1 MLPPAA
7 RGDGEQQA
15 LRIELE
21 ALDGFAAQAAD
32 DGPLPL
38 DVVRAAFGQALQE
51 PSPHQPFLGGGVTFA
66 GMVPLP
72 TVLFRAICM
81 LGMDA
86 EAYPRRHLTSDYIR
100 LASEPDRAGSHFDQR
115 SLPAEH
121 AFATTSHPYAHE

>member
-32 DGPLPL
+32 AGPLPL
-38 DVVRAAFGQALQE
+38 DVVRAAFGEALQE
-51 PSPHQPFLGGGVTFA
+51 PSPHQPFLGGGVTLA
-66 GMVPLP
+66 GMVPLR
-72 TVLFRAICM
+72 TVPLRAICL

-86 EAYPRRHLTSDYIR
+86 AAFPR
-100 LASEPDRAGSHFDQR
+100 SEPPGDVN
-115 SLPAEH
+115 
-121 AFATTSHPYAHE
+121 